1 MYYQASMLPI
11 SATAQGSG
19 DAMFTITRYLV
30 VTPNKKANTEILE
43 QIHTDK
49 TISSVSISGCI
60 IRKVSLPI
68 CQTLAEVCESL
79 VLSCLIRYNT
89 VLDTSSY
96 LANQGELE

>member
-1 MYYQASMLPI
+1 MYYPALSLHI
-11 SATAQGSG
+11 NVTEQGSG
-19 DAMFTITRYLV
+19 DVMFITRYLV
-30 VTPNKKANTEILE
+30 VTPNKRANTEILE

-49 TISSVSISGCI
+49 TISSVSIPGCT

-79 VLSCLIRYNT
+79 VLSCLIRHNT

-96 LANQGELE
+96 LANRGELK